1 MATAP
6 KIQVTRSAR
15 INTPKARASYPHVFK
30 ATQFQGD
37 GDPKYSLTMLVPK
50 AEKEFMGKLRVLQ
63 DAAIKEL
70 YPKNPPVNFERWG
83 VADGDAPDDDGNVD
97 ETTAGQWIIKA
108 SNKSKPMAVDASGG
122 QILDELEI
130 YGGCYVRASINA
142 KAYGTNAKGGV
153 TFELNVVQKVGDG
166 EPFGGAAKAMK
177 AAAEELGAYQEEGA
191 SGDAW

>member
-30 ATQFQGD
+30 PTAFQNEGE
-37 GDPKYSLTMLVPK
+37 PKYSLTMLVPK
-50 AEKEFMGKLRVLQ
+50 EEKEFMVNLRALQ
-63 DAAIKEL
+63 DAAVKEL
-70 YPKNPPVNFERWG
+70 YPSKAPANFERWG
-83 VADGDAPDDDGNVD
+83 VADGDEADD
-97 ETTAGQWIIKA
+97 ETTAGCWIIKA
-108 SNKSKPMAVDASGG
+108 SNKSKPMAVDSGG
-122 QILDELEI
+122 TQILDELEI